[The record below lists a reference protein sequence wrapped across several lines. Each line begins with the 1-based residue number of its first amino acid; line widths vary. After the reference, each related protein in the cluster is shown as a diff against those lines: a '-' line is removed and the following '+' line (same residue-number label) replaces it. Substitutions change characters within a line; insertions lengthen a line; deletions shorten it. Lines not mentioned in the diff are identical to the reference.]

1 MASNSV
7 KRLSQ
12 IRQMIFAVI
21 ALSSLSLY
29 YILDRHS
36 IAFNPI
42 WLTSK
47 YKALRPYVIAQS
59 KFETG
64 NYQSSLFKRA
74 SNAFGMRIPTQ
85 RKSLRIGEDNNY
97 SVYANV
103 GDSLQD
109 LMLYFEAANFPLSVS
124 DVEDYAY
131 QLEIRGYY
139 TAPYEQYLKGL
150 KSYG

>member
-1 MASNSV
+1 MARYSAQ
-7 KRLSQ
+7 RLSK
-12 IRQMIFAVI
+12 IRQMTLVVV
-21 ALSSLSLY
+21 ALTSLSLY

-42 WLTSK
+42 WLTSR

-64 NYQSSLFKRA
+64 NYQSDLFKRA
-74 SNAFGMRIPTQ
+74 NNAFGMRVPSQ
-85 RKSLRIGEDNNY
+85 RESLRIGEDNNY
-97 SVYANV
+97 SVYDNV

-109 LMLYFEAANFPLSVS
+109 LILYFEAANFPLSVA
-124 DVEDYAY
+124 DVDDYAY